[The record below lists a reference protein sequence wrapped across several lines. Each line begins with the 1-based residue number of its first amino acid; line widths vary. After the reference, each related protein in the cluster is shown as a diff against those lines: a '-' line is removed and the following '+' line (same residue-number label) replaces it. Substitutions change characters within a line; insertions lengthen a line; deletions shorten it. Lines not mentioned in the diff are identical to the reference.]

1 LKSGQRFSETR
12 DFPKG
17 DPQEPLTPAEI
28 EQKFLDNAS
37 ARCTASQAREIVRL
51 VRDLP
56 GLGDVAPLF
65 NLLAR

>member
-1 LKSGQRFSETR
+1 LNGGLVTETR

-37 ARCTASQAREIVRL
+37 ARYSTSESCELVRL
-51 VRDLP
+51 MRGLP
-56 GLGDVAPLF
+56 QLKDVAPLF
-65 NLLAR
+65 SLLAR